1 MGYYKRDS
9 GRPSV
14 TWPESVDQALCF
26 GWIDGIRKS
35 LGPLSYTIRLTPRR
49 PGSTWSSV
57 NIRRAGELKRLGLMR
72 AAGLRALAARLPS
85 RSGIYSY
92 EQRPANLP
100 LRYARVFRRDRA
112 AWAFY
117 RGQPPGYR
125 RITTWWIVSAQREST
140 RLRRLKRLIADSARG
155 LRLAALRRPAR
166 R

>member
-35 LGPLSYTIRLTPRR
+35 LGPMSYAIRFTPRR
-49 PGSTWSSV
+49 RDSTWSMV
-57 NIRRAGELKRLGLMR
+57 NIRRTGVLKRRGLMR
-72 AAGLRALAARLPS
+72 AAGLRAFAARQTY
-85 RSGIYSY
+85 RSGLYSY

-100 LRYARVFRRDRA
+100 LRYARVFRQHGA

-117 RGQPPGYR
+117 RAQPPGYR

-140 RLRRLKRLIADSARG
+140 RLRRLKQLIADSARG